1 MKAIESFWIG
11 RLGFVKAN
19 NGFEIKIYAGM
30 ATANDQAGA
39 EAEVLNQGYVVPQIH
54 LLNFLQID
62 NFNQEYQQQDQ

>member
-1 MKAIESFWIG
+1 MRVIESFWIG

-19 NGFEIKIYAGM
+19 NGFETKIYAGM